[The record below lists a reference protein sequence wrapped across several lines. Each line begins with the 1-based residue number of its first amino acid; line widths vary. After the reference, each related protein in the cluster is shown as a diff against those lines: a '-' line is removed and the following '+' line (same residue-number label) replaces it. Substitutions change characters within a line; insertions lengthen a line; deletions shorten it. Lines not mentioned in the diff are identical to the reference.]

1 MKLTLTLDAAPMGV
15 LAALSEEWDE
25 VDGLGGPARMAP
37 MVRLFD
43 SEAEAIAWGRRLAH
57 RRRLG
62 QIYLA
67 DNRRNGRS
75 RSSGATAQ

>member
-15 LAALSEEWDE
+15 FAALREEWD
-25 VDGLGGPARMAP
+25 GFGGPAKMAP
-37 MVRLFD
+37 MLRLFD
-43 SEAEAIAWGRRLAH
+43 TEAEAIAWGRRLAH

-62 QIYLA
+62 RIYLT

-75 RSSGATAQ
+75 QIAGAAGQ